1 MSQIRNAV
9 LIACS
14 LAAVGGQARAQ
25 DQSTIHRLASHGG
38 MSSAAAKKLAAKV
51 SQRMA
56 RAADAPPT
64 VMDPLRAA
72 LSQALV
78 GSPMPADA
86 MATAKVRLKLY
97 AGLNEFA
104 LEALFAPQAGA
115 IAACVRD
122 VDATQ
127 SECEALVAA
136 AGNSSVSKI
145 RRVAGG
151 PPPAPMMAAAP
162 PVQSGYGA
170 PPAGYGAPPANGS
183 HFGGGYNSGYHAAP
197 GYQGAP
203 PMAQQQGF
211 GGGYHPPAY
220 QQNGYAPQGGYAQ
233 PPMQQGYAAARQPM
247 PQQGYAAPAYA
258 ARPPAQQGYAAPAFA
273 VRPPVQQG
281 YAAPA
286 PAARPAVAAPAPQ
299 PAYRPAPAPVAMA
312 PAAPVVSAQDQAA
325 RKEAYRQQREA
336 YLARQKQQFQERKD
350 KAAGMETNPD
360 AAPVGVASSKAA
372 PAAAPSAKAAGKV
385 TAPPAEEVAAADT
398 KRPVPAA
405 APAAEKADSKPAL
418 DNSFLDGLLDD
429 PLGGKGKK

>member
-14 LAAVGGQARAQ
+14 LAAVSGQARAE
-25 DQSTIHRLASHGG
+25 DQSTIHRLSSNGG
-38 MSSAAAKKLAAKV
+38 MSSTSAKKLSAKV

-122 VDATQ
+122 ADATQ

-136 AGNSSVSKI
+136 AGRSSVSKI

-151 PPPAPMMAAAP
+151 PAPAPMMAAA

-170 PPAGYGAPPANGS
+170 PPANGS
-183 HFGGGYNSGYHAAP
+183 RFGGGYSS

-203 PMAQQQGF
+203 AYQGAPPVAQQQVF

-220 QQNGYAPQGGYAQ
+220 QQNGYAAAQ
-233 PPMQQGYAAARQPM
+233 PMQQQGYAARQPM
-247 PQQGYAAPAYA
+247 QQQGYAAPTYA
-258 ARPPAQQGYAAPAFA
+258 VRPPAQQGYVAPAYA
-273 VRPPVQQG
+273 VRPPAQQG

-286 PAARPAVAAPAPQ
+286 PAARPPVAAPQA
-299 PAYRPAPAPVAMA
+299 AYRPAPVAMA
-312 PAAPVVSAQDQAA
+312 PAAPVVNPQEQAA
-325 RKEAYRQQREA
+325 RKEAYKQQREA
-336 YLARQKQQFQERKD
+336 YLARQKAEFQERKD
-350 KAAGMETNPD
+350 KAAGIETNPD
-360 AAPVGVASSKAA
+360 AAPVGAASSSKAA
-372 PAAAPSAKAAGKV
+372 PAPAKAAGKV
-385 TAPPAEEVAAADT
+385 SAPAAEEVAAADT
-398 KRPVPAA
+398 KRPVAAA
-405 APAAEKADSKPAL
+405 APAAAAEKADTKPAL